1 MSEFIQVIT
10 SRLPEVLTIL
20 IGAIL
25 SFVSSEFFMRL
36 IIHKIQNRTKDKFSA
51 PIYKEIQGIRQDMKK
66 AQEEQGKYIVKLV
79 DEAFEKEAERK
90 KKVYKEI
97 TSQEVK
103 AVEEKPVEIVEDTKE
118 ETPDVVEAE
127 EENTVETSLF

>member
-10 SRLPEVLTIL
+10 SRLPEVLTII

-51 PIYKEIQGIRQDMKK
+51 PIYNEIQGIRQDMKK

-90 KKVYKEI
+90 KQVYKEI

-103 AVEEKPVEIVEDTKE
+103 AVEEKPVEIVEDAKE
-118 ETPDVVEAE
+118 ETPDVVETE
-127 EENTVETSLF
+127 EEKPVETSLF

>member
-25 SFVSSEFFMRL
+25 SFVGSEFFMKL

>member
-10 SRLPEVLTIL
+10 SRLPEVLTII

-51 PIYKEIQGIRQDMKK
+51 PIYKEIQGIRQDMKN

-118 ETPDVVEAE
+118 ETPDVVETE
-127 EENTVETSLF
+127 EENPVETSLF

>member
-10 SRLPEVLTIL
+10 SRLPEVLTIV

-51 PIYKEIQGIRQDMKK
+51 PIYKEIQGIRQDMKN